1 MLRQY
6 LLLIRLDNILT
17 SSNIL
22 ADYFVVVVPATTNI
36 LYLTT
41 QMLSSILL
49 YISGIVFNDYF
60 DIDIDLK
67 ERKQRTLIIAILSL
81 VVGDIFAITTGL
93 ASFATAAVL
102 SATIIGYHYQ
112 SSTIANPFTIGTTR
126 FLNVILG
133 AGRLSRNQPF
143 FR

>member
-6 LLLIRLDNILT
+6 LLLIRLDNTFT

-81 VVGDIFAITTGL
+81 VVGDI
-93 ASFATAAVL
+93 SCD
-102 SATIIGYHYQ
+102 Y
-112 SSTIANPFTIGTTR
+112 NR
-126 FLNVILG
+126 FG
-133 AGRLSRNQPF
+133 
-143 FR
+143 